1 MSLIKALSAW
11 SSALLLPSSPMR
23 LMSPSMMRET
33 PLFSEKIAKP
43 HIRATIFI
51 ASRLVQL
58 LCLFLHLL
66 VGPSHLHP
74 SPCNLVLP
82 AISYTDITIRTAL
95 LRLFTPSL
103 KTRHTRLKILQV
115 DFLWWVPTKLEAVLL
130 TMLSACISSKS
141 VALTF
146 RSSPRF
152 HSQHM
157 SPVASS
163 NAPPIYPYLASPMLT
178 KLGAVFNAASSSST
192 PTILIRSIDPNSNSV
207 SDLTFQEPKRFL
219 ATINNVAIDA
229 PKAFGDFYFVVR
241 NDSASP
247 IANTYLVEEAYQFVG
262 NQIIYLRN
270 IILTSNDTTNFFKI
284 YIDATKTT
292 QLVVLNT
299 FNVSAGLA
307 IQQYLYGSIATVN
320 KVIPPA
326 TPSFIYFSA
335 SSVTKFTPTQ
345 NLPTDPLI
353 WAFVTNT
360 SNTTT
365 INVIQANSSFT
376 NNIQST
382 NITLDGL
389 LSIIIMNTNCF
400 IVKNANYSN
409 IKIVSFTAG
418 NSSSSSSSRSY
429 RVDSIS
435 SLLAS

>member
-1 MSLIKALSAW
+1 
-11 SSALLLPSSPMR
+11 
-23 LMSPSMMRET
+23 
-33 PLFSEKIAKP
+33 
-43 HIRATIFI
+43 
-51 ASRLVQL
+51 
-58 LCLFLHLL
+58 
-66 VGPSHLHP
+66 
-74 SPCNLVLP
+74 
-82 AISYTDITIRTAL
+82 
-95 LRLFTPSL
+95 
-103 KTRHTRLKILQV
+103 
-115 DFLWWVPTKLEAVLL
+115 
-130 TMLSACISSKS
+130 
-141 VALTF
+141 
-146 RSSPRF
+146 
-152 HSQHM
+152 
-157 SPVASS
+157 
-163 NAPPIYPYLASPMLT
+163 MLT

-192 PTILIRSIDPNSNSV
+192 PTILMRSIDPNSNSV

-270 IILTSNDTTNFFKI
+270 RILTSNDTTNFFKI

-326 TPSFIYFSA
+326 IPSFIYFSA

-389 LSIIIMNTNCF
+389 LSVIIMNTNCF